1 MTRQTR
7 KDRRSKW
14 LARSARRAFTLIE
27 LMIVVA
33 IVGILA
39 VIGVVGYR
47 KIILSSKM
55 TEATGVI
62 SGIRVAQEAYKTER
76 GVYADIGTTFCPRD
90 STTGAPTK
98 TGWLPTCSGG
108 SGTWTQLP
116 VHIDGPVQFGYTTV
130 ASGTPDGHGFVTMTG
145 LDVSVPWF
153 VTYAAADLDGAGA
166 PFTQLVQTS
175 QGNQIFTNG
184 DGL

>member
-55 TEATGVI
+55 TESTGVI
-62 SGIRVAQEAYKTER
+62 SGIRVAQEAYKSKR
-76 GVYADIGTTFCPRD
+76 GVYAVIGTTFCP
-90 STTGAPTK
+90 
-98 TGWLPTCSGG
+98 
-108 SGTWTQLP
+108 
-116 VHIDGPVQFGYTTV
+116 
-130 ASGTPDGHGFVTMTG
+130 
-145 LDVSVPWF
+145 
-153 VTYAAADLDGAGA
+153 
-166 PFTQLVQTS
+166 
-175 QGNQIFTNG
+175 
-184 DGL
+184 